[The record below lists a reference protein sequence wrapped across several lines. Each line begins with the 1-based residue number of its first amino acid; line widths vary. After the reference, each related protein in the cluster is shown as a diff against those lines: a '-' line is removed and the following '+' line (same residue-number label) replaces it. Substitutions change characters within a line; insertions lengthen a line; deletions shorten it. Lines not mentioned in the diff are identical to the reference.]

1 MLKIPS
7 FKSLSC
13 LLASTLTLL
22 GAGCSE
28 QVVDKQAIHQ
38 LYKQGVSKPA
48 GGQSVFHIGHSLV
61 GRDMPSMIE
70 QLAGN
75 GHSHKSQL
83 GWGTSLKQHW
93 EPDEDILGFEVE
105 NNHPNFMDL
114 NTAIESSEFDVFVLT
129 EMVEIKDAIKYHKSA
144 VYLAK
149 FAEKIIASNPESKIY
164 FYESWHHVNDK
175 DGWTNRLS
183 NDFETQWIDRILY
196 PSLAKTDYQI
206 PIYIIP
212 VGQVLL
218 ALFDSQSTKIP
229 GKSIDGP
236 EAIFQRDDK
245 GVLDAIHVNALGNYI
260 VALTH
265 YSVIYQKS
273 PVGLPNQ
280 LLLADGSKAAAP
292 DQETAD
298 HIQNI
303 VWETVSQECRTGIIK
318 C

>member
-1 MLKIPS
+1 MLKLPD

-13 LLASTLTLL
+13 LLASTLTIL

-28 QVVDKQAIHQ
+28 QVVDKQAIQQ
-38 LYKQGVSKPA
+38 LYNQDVSKPTEGRA
-48 GGQSVFHIGHSLV
+48 VFHIGHSLV

-93 EPDEDILGFEVE
+93 EPDEEILGFEVE
-105 NNHPNFMDL
+105 NDHPNYMDF
-114 NTAIESSEFDVFVLT
+114 NTAIESSEFNVFVLT

-144 VYLAK
+144 DYLAK
-149 FAEKIIASNPESKIY
+149 FVKKIHASNPESKIY

-183 NDFETQWIDRILY
+183 NDFETEWVNRILY
-196 PSLAKTDYQI
+196 PSLAKTDYKI
-206 PIYIIP
+206 PIYLIP

-218 ALFDSQSTKIP
+218 SLFGPESTEIP

-236 EAIFQRDDK
+236 EAIFQRNEK
-245 GVLDAIHVNALGNYI
+245 GVLDAIHVNAIGNYI

-265 YSVIYQKS
+265 YAVIYQQS
-273 PVGLPNQ
+273 PVGLPRQ
-280 LLLADGSKAAAP
+280 LLLADGSEAAAP
-292 DQETAD
+292 DQETAA
-298 HIQNI
+298 HIQKV
-303 VWETVSQECRTGIIK
+303 VWETVSRECRTGINK